1 LPKHSACVSSPLA
14 RRSPAR
20 RNSGSAIA
28 AEVFMDIAGQCS
40 MPTAQAHFKN
50 GAAVLNSFV
59 VGYAREASSI
69 FNCLRGA
76 VMPHDFMPGLAGV
89 PAATSSISDVDGQRG
104 VLEYR
109 GIRVEELCAKSSYL
123 ETAYLLLF
131 GRLPTPAEFTRWTA
145 DVTHHRRIKFR
156 IVDLLKCLPEQ
167 GHPMDALQAAVAALG
182 MFYPGRE
189 VKDAENNYWSAVRLI
204 AKLPTIVAAWARIR
218 HGDDYLPPRDDL
230 GFSENFLYMLTESV
244 PMPLW
249 GEVFDDCMILHAEHT
264 MNASTFAGLVT
275 ASTLADPYTVVA
287 SSIGALK
294 GPLHGGANEE
304 VIQMLKEIGSPDR
317 AHAYVEERLR
327 AKQRLMGFGHRV
339 YKVKDPRASVLQ
351 GLCQRLFTECGS
363 SPFYETA
370 LRVEQTAGTLLSGKG
385 IYPNVDF
392 YSGIIYDKM
401 GIDMDLFTPL
411 FAMARVSGWLAHW
424 LEQLRENKLFRP
436 DQIYSGEHNRPYVP
450 IDQR

>member
-1 LPKHSACVSSPLA
+1 
-14 RRSPAR
+14 
-20 RNSGSAIA
+20 
-28 AEVFMDIAGQCS
+28 
-40 MPTAQAHFKN
+40 
-50 GAAVLNSFV
+50 
-59 VGYAREASSI
+59 
-69 FNCLRGA
+69 
-76 VMPHDFMPGLAGV
+76 MPHDFMPGLAGV

-104 VLEYR
+104 ILEYR
-109 GIRVEELCAKSSYL
+109 GIRVETLCADSSYL

-131 GRLPTPAEFTRWTA
+131 GHLPSATELQEWSR
-145 DVTHHRRIKFR
+145 DVTHHRRIKFS

-182 MFYPGRE
+182 MFYPGRN
-189 VKDAENNYWSAVRLI
+189 VKDVENNYWSAVRLV
-204 AKLPTIVAAWARIR
+204 AKLPTIVAAWARLR
-218 HGDDYLPPRDDL
+218 HGDDPIPPRDDL

-244 PMPLW
+244 APALW
-249 GEVFDDCMILHAEHT
+249 ADIFDDCLILHAEHT
-264 MNASTFAGLVT
+264 MNASTFTGLVT

-304 VIQMLKEIGSPDR
+304 VVVMLREIGTAEKAR
-317 AHAYVEERLR
+317 AYVAHAMEN
-327 AKQRLMGFGHRV
+327 KKKLMGFGHRV
-339 YKVKDPRASVLQ
+339 YKVKDPRATVLQ
-351 GLCQRLFTECGS
+351 ELCRRLFSEFGS
-363 SPFYETA
+363 SPLYEVA
-370 LRVEQTAGTLLSGKG
+370 LEVEAAAGESLNSKG

-401 GIDMDLFTPL
+401 GIDIDLFTPL
-411 FAMARVSGWLAHW
+411 FAMSRVSGWLAHW

>member
-1 LPKHSACVSSPLA
+1 
-14 RRSPAR
+14 
-20 RNSGSAIA
+20 
-28 AEVFMDIAGQCS
+28 
-40 MPTAQAHFKN
+40 
-50 GAAVLNSFV
+50 
-59 VGYAREASSI
+59 
-69 FNCLRGA
+69 
-76 VMPHDFMPGLAGV
+76 MPHDFMPGLAGV

-104 VLEYR
+104 ILEYR
-109 GIRVEELCAKSSYL
+109 GIRVETLCADSSYL

-131 GRLPTPAEFTRWTA
+131 GHLPSAAEFQEWNR
-145 DVTHHRRIKFR
+145 DVTHHRRIKFS

-182 MFYPGRE
+182 MFYPGRN
-189 VKDAENNYWSAVRLI
+189 VKDVENNYWSAVRLV
-204 AKLPTIVAAWARIR
+204 AKLPTIVAAWARLR
-218 HGDDYLPPRDDL
+218 HGDDPIPPRDDL

-244 PMPLW
+244 APVLW
-249 GEVFDDCMILHAEHT
+249 ADIFDDCLILHAEHT
-264 MNASTFAGLVT
+264 MNASTFTGLVT

-304 VIQMLKEIGSPDR
+304 VVVMLKEIGTAEKAKSYVAR
-317 AHAYVEERLR
+317 AMEN
-327 AKQRLMGFGHRV
+327 KKKLMGFGHRV
-339 YKVKDPRASVLQ
+339 YKVKDPRATVLQ
-351 GLCQRLFTECGS
+351 QLCRRLFSEFGS
-363 SPFYETA
+363 SPLYEVA
-370 LRVEQTAGTLLSGKG
+370 LEVEASAGEALNSKG

-401 GIDMDLFTPL
+401 GIDIDLFTPL
-411 FAMARVSGWLAHW
+411 FAMSRVSGWLAHW